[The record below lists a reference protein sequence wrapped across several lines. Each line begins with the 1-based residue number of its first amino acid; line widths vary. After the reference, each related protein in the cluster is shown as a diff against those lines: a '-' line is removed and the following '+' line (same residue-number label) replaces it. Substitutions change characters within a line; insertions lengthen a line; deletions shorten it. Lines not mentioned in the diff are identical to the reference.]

1 MVNVKNVAFK
11 VNKQT
16 PVSQTPPQAYGTVI
30 NCRRPGGKRAFRE
43 TKEVRSHSVPLTNVS
58 GSRKRK
64 RDDSKT
70 EELQR
75 QIAFITSSPANAQ
88 AALLALRQDAQPL
101 INQRLK
107 QVKPTRFRKGK
118 VLEKGFD
125 LDTWFTIL
133 TFSDPAQLL
142 EMRSKIPSCY
152 RFLRDN
158 PMLWV
163 HSRNNHY
170 GDDMP
175 EPPSGLDEFQFAHLR
190 HGHGCMSCGA
200 PSTRKT
206 YWAFLRRW
214 CKTCLQ
220 SKTVKEHDALIVMR
234 NAGIDDVS
242 FLRKSLPSGVF
253 DSWGNFVG
261 VGPASTHSLKTIYLL
276 SEVQKLE
283 NEVRDAAAS
292 HPETWSAEVRTHM
305 AQKFIQV
312 DERRAFARKMELW
325 EEATRSNKA
334 SDYQAKKAARKLY
347 FEHKAS
353 QLDLPIS
360 VKEMEAC
367 PSYRRAVAI
376 PKDPNNTSWQQLKPK
391 LEKEAAEL
399 RLGRSTP
406 DSHLVT
412 MSASASGTSTPTG
425 MHTPQPFV
433 HPVSGMPIIHLPLPP
448 PHHQRFP
455 HLHLH
460 PHLHPQL
467 HPHPPHP
474 SHSHPHAHPH
484 LHSHAHLHSHPHPH
498 LPPY

>member
-30 NCRRPGGKRAFRE
+30 NCRKPGGKRAFKE
-43 TKEVRSHSVPLTNVS
+43 MKEVRSHSVPLTNVS
-58 GSRKRK
+58 GSKKRK
-64 RDDSKT
+64 RDDRKS
-70 EELQR
+70 EGLQS
-75 QIAFITSSPANAQ
+75 QIEFITSSPANAQ
-88 AALLALRQDAQPL
+88 AALAALRRNDQPL
-101 INQRLK
+101 ITQKMK

-142 EMRSKIPSCY
+142 EMRQRIPSCY
-152 RFLRDN
+152 RFLRNN

-175 EPPSGLDEFQFAHLR
+175 EPPSDLDEFQYAHLR

-220 SKTVKEHDALIVMR
+220 SKTVKEHDALIIMR
-234 NAGIDDVS
+234 NAGVDDVS
-242 FLRKSLPSGVF
+242 FLRKCLPSGVF

-283 NEVRDAAAS
+283 AEVRDAAAL
-292 HPETWSAEVRTHM
+292 HPETWSAEVRSRM
-305 AQKFIQV
+305 AQKFVHV

-334 SDYQAKKAARKLY
+334 NDYSAKKAARKAY

-360 VKEMEAC
+360 LKEMEGC
-367 PSYRRAVAI
+367 PSYRRAIAI

-399 RLGRSTP
+399 RLGRCTP
-406 DSHLVT
+406 ESRLGT
-412 MSASASGTSTPTG
+412 TSASASGTSTPIG
-425 MHTPQPFV
+425 MHTPQPYV
-433 HPVSGMPIIHLPLPP
+433 HPLSGMPIIHLPLPP
-448 PHHQRFP
+448 PHHQ
-455 HLHLH
+455 HYTH
-460 PHLHPQL
+460 P
-467 HPHPPHP
+467 
-474 SHSHPHAHPH
+474 
-484 LHSHAHLHSHPHPH
+484 HPHPH
-498 LPPY
+498 LSHQHMHPHPHPPPY

>member
-30 NCRRPGGKRAFRE
+30 NCRKPGGKRAFKE
-43 TKEVRSHSVPLTNVS
+43 LKEVRSHSVPLTNVP
-58 GSRKRK
+58 GTKKRR
-64 RDDSKT
+64 RDDRKS
-70 EELQR
+70 EELQN
-75 QIAFITSSPANAQ
+75 QMHFITSSPASAQ
-88 AALLALRQDAQPL
+88 AALAALREPAQPL
-101 INQRLK
+101 ITQKLK

-125 LDTWFTIL
+125 LDTWWTIL

-142 EMRSKIPSCY
+142 EMRQKIPSCY

-163 HSRNNHY
+163 HSRNNLY

-175 EPPSGLDEFQFAHLR
+175 EPPSDLDEFQYAHLR

-220 SKTVKEHDALIVMR
+220 SKTIKEHDALISMR
-234 NAGIDDVS
+234 EVGVEDVTL
-242 FLRKSLPSGVF
+242 LRKSLPSGVF

-276 SEVQKLE
+276 SQVNKLQSE
-283 NEVRDAAAS
+283 IRIAS
-292 HPETWSAEVRTHM
+292 EAHPETWSTDMRASM
-305 AQKFIQV
+305 QQKFTLV

-325 EEATRSNKA
+325 EEATRTNKA
-334 SDYQAKKAARKLY
+334 TDYQAKKAARKAY
-347 FEHKAS
+347 FEDKAS
-353 QLDLPIS
+353 QLEPPIS
-360 VKEMEAC
+360 LKEMEAC

-376 PKDPNNTSWQQLKPK
+376 PKEPNNTSWQQLRPK

-399 RLGRSTP
+399 RLGRATP
-406 DSHLVT
+406 ETRVGT
-412 MSASASGTSTPTG
+412 ASAS
-425 MHTPQPFV
+425 
-433 HPVSGMPIIHLPLPP
+433 VSGL
-448 PHHQRFP
+448 
-455 HLHLH
+455 
-460 PHLHPQL
+460 
-467 HPHPPHP
+467 
-474 SHSHPHAHPH
+474 AE
-484 LHSHAHLHSHPHPH
+484 
-498 LPPY
+498 

>member
-16 PVSQTPPQAYGTVI
+16 PISQTPPQAYGTVI
-30 NCRRPGGKRAFRE
+30 NCRKPGGKRAFKE
-43 TKEVRSHSVPLTNVS
+43 VKEVRSHSVPLTNVS
-58 GSRKRK
+58 GTKKRK
-64 RDDSKT
+64 RNERKS
-70 EELQR
+70 EEVQS
-75 QIAFITSSPANAQ
+75 QIRLITSSPANAQ
-88 AALLALRQDAQPL
+88 AALAALRQDGQPL
-101 INQRLK
+101 ITQKLK

-133 TFSDPAQLL
+133 TFADPAQLL
-142 EMRSKIPSCY
+142 EMRQKIPSCY

-175 EPPSGLDEFQFAHLR
+175 EPPSGLDEFQYAHLR

-220 SKTVKEHDALIVMR
+220 SKTVKEHDALIIMR
-234 NAGIDDVS
+234 TAGVDDVS
-242 FLRKSLPSGVF
+242 FIRKSLPSGVF

-283 NEVRDAAAS
+283 NEVRDAAALY
-292 HPETWSAEVRTHM
+292 PETWSVEVRSRM
-305 AQKFIQV
+305 AQKFVLV

-334 SDYQAKKAARKLY
+334 SDYQAKKAARKAY
-347 FEHKAS
+347 FEYKAS
-353 QLDLPIS
+353 QLNPPIS
-360 VKEMEAC
+360 MKDMEAC
-367 PSYRRAVAI
+367 PSYRRAIAI

-391 LEKEAAEL
+391 LEQEAAEL
-399 RLGRSTP
+399 ALERQLSTP
-406 DSHLVT
+406 ETRLRT
-412 MSASASGTSTPTG
+412 ASASASGTSTPHS
-425 MHTPQPFV
+425 MQTPQPYL
-433 HPVSGMPIIHLPLPP
+433 HPIPGLPVVHLPLPP
-448 PHHQRFP
+448 
-455 HLHLH
+455 LHRQH
-460 PHLHPQL
+460 YPY
-467 HPHPPHP
+467 PHPP
-474 SHSHPHAHPH
+474 
-484 LHSHAHLHSHPHPH
+484 
-498 LPPY
+498 PY

>member
-30 NCRRPGGKRAFRE
+30 NCRKPGGKRASKE
-43 TKEVRSHSVPLTNVS
+43 PKEVRSHSVPLTNVS
-58 GSRKRK
+58 GSKKRK
-64 RDDSKT
+64 RDALKREDLPSH
-70 EELQR
+70 LDVGP
-75 QIAFITSSPANAQ
+75 SSAANAQ
-88 AALLALRQDAQPL
+88 AILPAVREASQPL
-101 INQRLK
+101 ITQKLK

-125 LDTWFTIL
+125 LDTWWTIL

-142 EMRSKIPSCY
+142 EMRQKIPSCY

-163 HSRNNHY
+163 HSRTNLY

-175 EPPSGLDEFQFAHLR
+175 EPPSDLDEFQYAHLR

-220 SKTVKEHDALIVMR
+220 SKTVKEHDASISMR
-234 NAGIDDVS
+234 DVGIEDVT
-242 FLRKSLPSGVF
+242 FLRKCLPSGVF

-276 SEVQKLE
+276 SEVNKLQS
-283 NEVRDAAAS
+283 EVRAAAELY
-292 HPETWSAEVRTHM
+292 PDTWSAELRPRM
-305 AQKFIQV
+305 AQKFVLV

-334 SDYQAKKAARKLY
+334 SDYQAKKAARKAY
-347 FEHKAS
+347 FQDRAL
-353 QLDLPIS
+353 QLDPPIS
-360 VKEMEAC
+360 SKEMEAC

-399 RLGRSTP
+399 RLRQVTP
-406 DSHLVT
+406 ETRLGT
-412 MSASASGTSTPTG
+412 ASASASGTSTPNS
-425 MHTPQPFV
+425 MHPYH
-433 HPVSGMPIIHLPLPP
+433 HPIPAFLAIP
-448 PHHQRFP
+448 PHHP
-455 HLHLH
+455 HHPYHAHHQHQHQHHPHSH
-460 PHLHPQL
+460 PHLHP
-467 HPHPPHP
+467 
-474 SHSHPHAHPH
+474 
-484 LHSHAHLHSHPHPH
+484 
-498 LPPY
+498 Y

>member
-30 NCRRPGGKRAFRE
+30 NCRKPGGKRAIRE
-43 TKEVRSHSVPLTNVS
+43 SKEVRSHSVPLTNVS
-58 GSRKRK
+58 GTRKRK
-64 RDDSKT
+64 RDEGKS
-70 EELQR
+70 EELEN
-75 QIAFITSSPANAQ
+75 QIQFITSTPSNAQ
-88 AALLALRQDAQPL
+88 AALAAMRQHEQPL
-101 INQRLK
+101 ITQKLK

-125 LDTWFTIL
+125 LDIWWTIL

-142 EMRSKIPSCY
+142 EMRQKIPSCY
-152 RFLRDN
+152 RFLRSN

-175 EPPSGLDEFQFAHLR
+175 EPPSNIDEFQYAHLR

-220 SKTVKEHDALIVMR
+220 SKTVKEHDALIIIR

-283 NEVRDAAAS
+283 GEVRQTAALE
-292 HPETWSAEVRTHM
+292 PETWSAEVRSSM
-305 AQKFIQV
+305 AQKFVRV

-334 SDYQAKKAARKLY
+334 SDYQAKKAARKAY

-353 QLDLPIS
+353 QLDTSIS
-360 VKEMEAC
+360 LKEMEAC
-367 PSYRRAVAI
+367 PSYRRAIAI

-391 LEKEAAEL
+391 LEKEVAEL

-406 DSHLVT
+406 ESRLG
-412 MSASASGTSTPTG
+412 SASASVSGTSTPIN
-425 MHTPQPFV
+425 MHTLQPYV
-433 HPVSGMPIIHLPLPP
+433 HPASGQPIIHLPPP
-448 PHHQRFP
+448 LPHH
-455 HLHLH
+455 HLHH
-460 PHLHPQL
+460 Y
-467 HPHPPHP
+467 
-474 SHSHPHAHPH
+474 
-484 LHSHAHLHSHPHPH
+484 SHPHPH
-498 LPPY
+498 PHAHGHSHGHGHGHAHTHPHPHSHHQHPHPPPY